1 MTNGSDNQDQ
11 PGSPPLTAIERVVW
25 GATRSVNE
33 RPLLKRLS
41 HAFLRTGGAA
51 WVYYCTRNL
60 VRLTGEAAITS
71 LNPDRGV
78 ILASN
83 HRSFFDMYVIA
94 SVLLRRCRWIRR
106 MYFPVRSA
114 YFYDRL
120 DGLVVNAI
128 MSGLAM
134 YPPVFR
140 DPRRRHL
147 NRHTIDFLA
156 SELQRSGT
164 IVGLHPEGR
173 RGTGDDPYT
182 LLPAH
187 PGIGELVHRARP
199 LVLPVFILGLSNNL
213 GQQVRGNFNGQG
225 APVTITFG
233 TPVDLAEQ
241 LVQPARARTYLAIAG
256 RIRDEIAM
264 LGARD
269 REGNDP
275 RVVSGVTAVPGSTL

>member
-1 MTNGSDNQDQ
+1 MNGPERLEQSRA
-11 PGSPPLTAIERVVW
+11 GRLTAVERMIW

-33 RPLLKRLS
+33 RPILKRLS

-60 VRLTGEAAITS
+60 VHLTGEDAIGS
-71 LNPDRGV
+71 LHPDRGV
-78 ILASN
+78 VLASN
-83 HRSFFDMYVIA
+83 HRSFFDMYVIS
-94 SVLLRRCRWIRR
+94 SVLLRRCSWIQR

-156 SELQRSGT
+156 RELQRPGT

-173 RGTGDDPYT
+173 RGTAGDPYT

-187 PGIGELVHRARP
+187 PGIGEIVHRARP

-213 GQQVRGNFNGQG
+213 GQQVRGNFSRQG
-225 APVTITFG
+225 PPVTITFG
-233 TPVDLAEQ
+233 DPVELDEQ
-241 LVQPARARTYLAIAG
+241 LALPARARTYLAIAD
-256 RIRDEIAM
+256 RIRDEITT
-264 LGARD
+264 LGALD
-269 REGNDP
+269 RQVRMTIDATP
-275 RVVSGVTAVPGSTL
+275 AQAQAQRP

>member
-1 MTNGSDNQDQ
+1 M
-11 PGSPPLTAIERVVW
+11 IW

-33 RPLLKRLS
+33 RPTLKRLS

-60 VRLTGEAAITS
+60 VHLTGEAAITS
-71 LNPDRGV
+71 LHPDRGV
-78 ILASN
+78 VLASN
-83 HRSFFDMYVIA
+83 HRSFFDMYVIT
-94 SVLLRRCRWIRR
+94 SVLLRRCRWIER

-156 SELQRSGT
+156 AELQRPGT

-173 RGTGDDPYT
+173 RGTTDDPYT

-187 PGIGELVHRARP
+187 PGIGEIVHRARP
-199 LVLPVFILGLSNNL
+199 LVVPVFILGLSNNL
-213 GQQVRGNFNGQG
+213 PQQVRGNFNGQG
-225 APVTITFG
+225 PPVTITFG
-233 TPVDLAEQ
+233 SPIDLDEQ
-241 LVQPARARTYLAIAG
+241 LALPARARSYLAIAD
-256 RIRDEIAM
+256 RIRDEITALGQLDREARAA
-264 LGARD
+264 LGAAPV
-269 REGNDP
+269 EP
-275 RVVSGVTAVPGSTL
+275 VAATPQ

>member
-1 MTNGSDNQDQ
+1 MMQGPEDQDHTRA
-11 PGSPPLTAIERVVW
+11 GRLTAIERVIW

-33 RPLLKRLS
+33 RPTFKRWS

-60 VRLTGEAAITS
+60 VHLTGEAAITS
-71 LNPDRGV
+71 LHPDRGV

-83 HRSFFDMYVIA
+83 HRSFFDMYVIS
-94 SVLLRRCRWIRR
+94 SVLLRRCSWIER

-156 SELQRSGT
+156 SELQLPGT

-173 RGTGDDPYT
+173 RGTGGDPYT
-182 LLPAH
+182 LLRAH

-199 LVLPVFILGLSNNL
+199 LVLPVFILGLSNDL
-213 GQQVRGNFNGQG
+213 GRQVRGNFNGKG
-225 APVTITFG
+225 PPVTITFG
-233 TPVDLAEQ
+233 APVDLGEQ
-241 LVQPARARTYLAIAG
+241 LTLPARARTYLAIAE
-256 RIRDEIAM
+256 RIRDEITA
-264 LGARD
+264 LGGLD
-269 REGNDP
+269 RRVRAVEGRGP
-275 RVVSGVTAVPGSTL
+275 EAPQGRPQ

>member
-1 MTNGSDNQDQ
+1 
-11 PGSPPLTAIERVVW
+11 
-25 GATRSVNE
+25 
-33 RPLLKRLS
+33 
-41 HAFLRTGGAA
+41 
-51 WVYYCTRNL
+51 
-60 VRLTGEAAITS
+60 
-71 LNPDRGV
+71 
-78 ILASN
+78 
-83 HRSFFDMYVIA
+83 
-94 SVLLRRCRWIRR
+94 

-156 SELQRSGT
+156 GELQRPGT

-173 RGTGDDPYT
+173 RGTGADPYT

-187 PGIGELVHRARP
+187 PGIGEMVHRARP

-213 GQQVRGNFNGQG
+213 GRQVRGNFNGQG
-225 APVTITFG
+225 PPVTITFG
-233 TPVDLAEQ
+233 SPVNLDEQ
-241 LVQPARARTYLAIAG
+241 LVLPARARTYLAIAE
-256 RIRDEIAM
+256 RIREEITA
-264 LGARD
+264 LGVLDRQAREATGDVPAQRPRSDRAVGAADTRGARASSD
-269 REGNDP
+269 WCRRAGC
-275 RVVSGVTAVPGSTL
+275 SGSGTDTCYSGFTVAKMRRSQKARATTLPPSGSTTIRSRPGGAIYAT

>member
-1 MTNGSDNQDQ
+1 MLNGPEERD
-11 PGSPPLTAIERVVW
+11 PARAGRLTAIERVIW

-33 RPLLKRLS
+33 RPTLKRLS

-51 WVYYCTRNL
+51 WVYYCTRHL
-60 VRLTGEAAITS
+60 LHLTGEDAIAS
-71 LNPDRGV
+71 LHPDRGV
-78 ILASN
+78 VLAAN
-83 HRSFFDMYVIA
+83 HRSFFDMYVIS
-94 SVLLRRCRWIRR
+94 SVLLRRCAWIKR

-120 DGLVVNAI
+120 DGLMVNAV

-147 NRHTIDFLA
+147 NRHTVDFLA
-156 SELQRSGT
+156 SELQRPGT

-173 RGTGDDPYT
+173 RGTTEDPYM

-187 PGIGELVHRARP
+187 PGVGEIVHRARP

-213 GQQVRGNFNGQG
+213 GRQVRGNFNRQG
-225 APVTITFG
+225 PPVTITFG
-233 TPVDLAEQ
+233 TPVNLDEQ
-241 LVQPARARTYLAIAG
+241 LALPARARTYLAIAA
-256 RIRDEIAM
+256 RIRDEITL
-264 LGARD
+264 LGAID
-269 REGNDP
+269 RQTRAAMGRGPAQAENP
-275 RVVSGVTAVPGSTL
+275 SP

>member
-1 MTNGSDNQDQ
+1 MISEPGEQQ
-11 PGSPPLTAIERVVW
+11 PARAGGLTAIERVIW

-33 RPLLKRLS
+33 RPTLKRLS

-60 VRLTGEAAITS
+60 VRLTGEDAIAS
-71 LNPDRGV
+71 LQPDRGV
-78 ILASN
+78 VLASN
-83 HRSFFDMYVIA
+83 HRSFFDMYVIS
-94 SVLLRRCRWIRR
+94 SVLLRRCAWIER

-173 RGTGDDPYT
+173 RGTTPDPYT

-187 PGIGELVHRARP
+187 PGIGEIVHRARP

-213 GQQVRGNFNGQG
+213 ARQVRGNFNGKG
-225 APVTITFG
+225 PPVTITFG
-233 TPVDLAEQ
+233 TPLNLEEH
-241 LVQPARARTYLAIAG
+241 LSEPARARTYLAIAT
-256 RIRDEIAM
+256 RIREEITA
-264 LGARD
+264 LGGQDRQAREAISAAARAQTKD
-269 REGNDP
+269 QPE
-275 RVVSGVTAVPGSTL
+275 